1 MIDRR
6 DTCLAAIASA
16 LGLVTFARGASSQ
29 EIPTDSKA
37 LLNSMTGK
45 LEMIAATDAVR
56 IVYGN
61 LVFAQLNYRIAINL
75 KGYENTDEFR
85 APAYATADQVLFD
98 EKSRL
103 LLNDGAKPP
112 DDLIGQMIDAY
123 AKQREEYVAMVERMF
138 KEGEGLLIGLTP
150 TILVESMAYFAV
162 ASAAI
167 YQSIGDW
174 FTKSYVF
181 PFCVRSG

>member
-1 MIDRR
+1 MLNRR
-6 DTCLAAIASA
+6 DTCLAAIAST
-16 LGLVTFARGASSQ
+16 LSLVTFAKRASSQ
-29 EIPTDSKA
+29 EIPTDAKA
-37 LLNSMTGK
+37 LLDNMADK
-45 LEMIAATDAVR
+45 LETIAATDAVR

-61 LVFAQLNYRIAINL
+61 LVFAQLNFRIAINL
-75 KGYENTDEFR
+75 NGYENSDKFR

-103 LLNDGAKPP
+103 LLKDGAKAP
-112 DDLIGQMIDAY
+112 DELIGQMIDAY
-123 AKQREEYVAMVERMF
+123 AKQREQYVAMVERMF
-138 KEGEGLLIGLTP
+138 KEGEGLLTGLTP
-150 TILVESMAYFAV
+150 TILVESMAYFAI